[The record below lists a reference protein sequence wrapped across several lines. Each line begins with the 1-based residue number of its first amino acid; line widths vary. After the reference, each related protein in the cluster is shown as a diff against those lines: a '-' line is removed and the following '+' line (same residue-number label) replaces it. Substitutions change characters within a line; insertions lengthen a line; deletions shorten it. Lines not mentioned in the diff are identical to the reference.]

1 MVWLPSHLYLYAGNV
16 SIYNYNPR
24 KVSVCLFIYL
34 CMYVFVLY
42 SRALGWTDRDK
53 PYIFRIL
60 RVPRASSR
68 NFFPIIPV
76 LKGIMGRFV
85 RVGGS
90 PCISSHSQG
99 GITPVSKKL
108 HVDGQTRQRRVF
120 PLVYYYNGE
129 KVSVCLF
136 VCPL

>member
-1 MVWLPSHLYLYAGNV
+1 M
-16 SIYNYNPR
+16 
-24 KVSVCLFIYL
+24 CLD
-34 CMYVFVLY
+34 VLY

-60 RVPRASSR
+60 RVLGASSR

-90 PCISSHSQG
+90 DMLILWATQSA
-99 GITPVSKKL
+99 
-108 HVDGQTRQRRVF
+108 R
-120 PLVYYYNGE
+120 
-129 KVSVCLF
+129 VSVQVLKSASSSSDSDMASCHKG
-136 VCPL
+136 